1 MTMSNNQDVRAF
13 LMSRRANVTPEEV
26 GLRGDATRRVP
37 GLRRTEVAVLAGVS
51 VEYYSRVERGNLAGV
66 SDAVLDALA
75 GALRL
80 DEAERAHLFD
90 LSREANAS
98 PVRRARRTPARAVPP
113 VMAWTLNAIT
123 GGAAFVRNNRLD
135 ILAENALL
143 RGLYRDAYVLA
154 ERPVNLA
161 RFAFLQRE
169 TAEQL
174 YVDWNAAADLNVGL
188 LRTEAGR
195 SPHDKALQDL
205 IGELSVRSEEFR
217 RRWSAHDVRVH
228 TSASKLIRHPVVGD
242 LNLVFQSFD
251 AGTDPG
257 LHLVTYTAE
266 PGSPSAER
274 LALLATWVAT
284 SESEQLTAK
293 RQE

>member
-1 MTMSNNQDVRAF
+1 MSNNEDVRAF
-13 LMSRRANVTPEEV
+13 LMSRRANVTPEDV
-26 GLRGDATRRVP
+26 GLRGDTTRRVP
-37 GLRRTEVAVLAGVS
+37 GLRRNEVAVLAGVS

-80 DEAERAHLFD
+80 DDAERAHLFD
-90 LSREANAS
+90 LSRQANAS
-98 PVRRARRTPARAVPP
+98 PVRRARRTPARTLPP
-113 VMAWTLNAIT
+113 VMTWTLNAIT

-135 ILAENALL
+135 IIAENALL
-143 RGLYRDAYVLA
+143 RGLYRDAYALG

-169 TAEQL
+169 TAEQF
-174 YVDWNAAADLNVGL
+174 YMDWKAAADLNVGL

-217 RRWSAHDVRVH
+217 RRWAAHDVRVH
-228 TSASKLIRHPVVGD
+228 TTAPKLIRHPVVGD

-284 SESEQLTAK
+284 TESEQLTAK
-293 RQE
+293 RQG

>member
-1 MTMSNNQDVRAF
+1 MSNNEDVRAF
-13 LMSRRANVTPEEV
+13 LMSRRANVTPEDV

-37 GLRRTEVAVLAGVS
+37 GLRRNEVAVLAGVS

-98 PVRRARRTPARAVPP
+98 PVRRARRTPARTVPP

-143 RGLYRDAYVLA
+143 RGLYRDAYALA

-169 TAEQL
+169 TAEQF

-205 IGELSVRSEEFR
+205 IGELSVRSDEFR
-217 RRWSAHDVRVH
+217 RRWAAHDVRVH
-228 TSASKLIRHPVVGD
+228 TSAPKLIRHPVVGD

-284 SESEQLTAK
+284 TESEQLTAK
-293 RQE
+293 RSH

>member
-1 MTMSNNQDVRAF
+1 MA
-13 LMSRRANVTPEEV
+13 
-26 GLRGDATRRVP
+26 
-37 GLRRTEVAVLAGVS
+37 AGVS

-66 SDAVLDALA
+66 SDAVLDSLA
-75 GALRL
+75 EALRL
-80 DEAERAHLFD
+80 DEAERTHLFD

-98 PVRRARRTPARAVPP
+98 PIRRARRTSAPTVSPAV
-113 VMAWTLNAIT
+113 AWSLEAFT

-143 RGLYRDAYVLA
+143 RGLYHDAYAFA

-169 TAEQL
+169 TAERF
-174 YVDWNAAADLNVGL
+174 YADWNAAADLNVGL

-205 IGELSVRSEEFR
+205 IGELSVRSDEFR
-217 RRWSAHDVRVH
+217 RRWAAHDVRVH
-228 TSASKLIRHPVVGD
+228 TSGPKLIHHSIVGELD
-242 LNLVFQSFD
+242 LVFQSFD
-251 AGTDPG
+251 AGIDPG
-257 LHLVTYTAE
+257 LHLVTYTAK
-266 PGSPSAER
+266 PGSTSAEG

-284 SESEQLTAK
+284 TESETVAVG
-293 RQE
+293 RSD